1 MNRTT
6 LGQILEQRAAY
17 VRKIQSGEEINEAEK
32 VVFGRALAALS
43 HLSALKDNYELRK
56 LWSSYRY
63 SRADECFN
71 RDATTVA
78 IEHGVNLDDVVG
90 LATLDDTN
98 ASNGPSDAALAYI
111 DTTSRYLDTC
121 FSYVG
126 GQCGLRGGRLRGCG
140 RLDGQLT
147 EFAKRTAEGI
157 VDDQAPRY
165 PFPEDRLPIPQLTE
179 GLSEEQKA
187 AMIKIMDVDSY
198 YVEVMYKYLH
208 WYLEKWPVPGTQ
220 HWYRNRYMY
229 RYLYIEIWGIFSTF
243 FPPFF
248 FSTFWA
254 HFSSLE
260 KFPHPAFHS
269 HRF

>member
-1 MNRTT
+1 MNR
-6 LGQILEQRAAY
+6 
-17 VRKIQSGEEINEAEK
+17 
-32 VVFGRALAALS
+32 
-43 HLSALKDNYELRK
+43 
-56 LWSSYRY
+56 
-63 SRADECFN
+63 
-71 RDATTVA
+71 VA
-78 IEHGVNLDDVVG
+78 
-90 LATLDDTN
+90 
-98 ASNGPSDAALAYI
+98 AALAGNFRI
-111 DTTSRYLDTC
+111 LPGTTFKTSVSKINNSEKC
-121 FSYVG
+121 SVG
-126 GQCGLRGGRLRGCG
+126 FASAKWLVCRRAERRQCGLRGGRLRGCG

-198 YVEVMYKYLH
+198 YVEVMYKYRYLH

-243 FPPFF
+243 FPLF